1 MPQLRFLLHSLLK
14 KSCGYRN
21 CPSAFS
27 APGSAEVQFP
37 RHSIHYRSPSN
48 PIIAKRELRI
58 SEVPFLAERV
68 GFEPTV
74 AFEAITG
81 FQGQLLKPLGHL
93 SILFNLVYFSG
104 KRRELQERT
113 LQNSLL
119 QPSLKVL
126 ETQEKWLF
134 LFQMERSF
142 SRPPRYDHF
151 GNSPDSCAQKRALQ
165 WYHRSD

>member
-1 MPQLRFLLHSLLK
+1 
-14 KSCGYRN
+14 
-21 CPSAFS
+21 
-27 APGSAEVQFP
+27 
-37 RHSIHYRSPSN
+37 
-48 PIIAKRELRI
+48 
-58 SEVPFLAERV
+58 
-68 GFEPTV
+68 
-74 AFEAITG
+74 
-81 FQGQLLKPLGHL
+81 
-93 SILFNLVYFSG
+93 LVYFSG

-151 GNSPDSCAQKRALQ
+151 GNSPYMGSEKSSAMVSQEPLACQASCRHCSPLHCSAHQLGPRGTVT
-165 WYHRSD
+165 DPGI